1 METVQ
6 QNGGF
11 TLFQLNSMLSLARAW
26 ARVFNIKQKKTKI
39 ATCNIIKTVFKGLI
53 KLMQN

>member
-53 KLMQN
+53 KLQN

>member
-1 METVQ
+1 MKTVQ

-11 TLFQLNSMLSLARAW
+11 TLFQLNSMLSLAR
-26 ARVFNIKQKKTKI
+26 VFNIKQKKTKI
-39 ATCNIIKTVFKGLI
+39 ATCKIIKTVFKGLI